1 MDFSLMARSMAA
13 SAGKKRCIRERPA
26 LRPRAAP
33 RGVRLPGR
41 ARQPEP
47 AKPHRQLLRLLER
60 PQPPR
65 VAASVS
71 LGPTSRL
78 VRAGAAF
85 CAGVEDTRPNRQTDM
100 PGWSLPPPA
109 HPRASWLGKFACY
122 MWEVCL
128 VFGGRCPCTY

>member
-1 MDFSLMARSMAA
+1 MDFSSLMARSMAA

-26 LRPRAAP
+26 LRPQAAP

-47 AKPHRQLLRLLER
+47 AKPHRQLRLLER

-78 VRAGAAF
+78 GQVRLFARGWKTLGRT
-85 CAGVEDTRPNRQTDM
+85 CRQTC
-100 PGWSLPPPA
+100 PAVPPPA
-109 HPRASWLGKFACY
+109 CPPPRKLVGQVRMFCGKARRQ
-122 MWEVCL
+122 VCGARL
-128 VFGGRCPCTY
+128 SRR